1 MQRKICNIGNSQGV
15 SIPKEML
22 EKLHLSIGAEVDV
35 ELDHEGQKIIIV
47 PRVKDSSCKSI
58 DREFA
63 SQVNDFI
70 ETYRPA
76 LKKLAE

>member
-1 MQRKICNIGNSQGV
+1 MQRKICHIGNSQGV

-35 ELDHEGQKIIIV
+35 ELDNEGQRIIIV
-47 PRVKDSSCKSI
+47 PRVKESSYKGI
-58 DREFA
+58 DKEFA
-63 SQVNDFI
+63 CQVNDFI
-70 ETYRPA
+70 EEYRPA